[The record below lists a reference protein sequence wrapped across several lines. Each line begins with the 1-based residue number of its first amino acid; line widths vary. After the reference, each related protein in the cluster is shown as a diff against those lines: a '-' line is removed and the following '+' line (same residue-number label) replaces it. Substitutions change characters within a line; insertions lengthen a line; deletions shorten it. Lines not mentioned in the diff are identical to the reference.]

1 LLQKK
6 TLLQNHLLNENCSIK
21 DAFQRLETLSPTLL
35 LLIINDSNKLVG
47 LLTDGDIRRFLT
59 KEGSMER
66 PVKLAMN
73 PHFQSLN
80 EDNYK
85 IQDLIQIKDNQLEFI
100 PIVNEFG
107 IPIDLLNLKEQRSL
121 LPIQCVIMA
130 GGKGERLMPLTEN
143 TPKPLLKIGN
153 KPIIQYNLD
162 LIKLY
167 GIQQIFITTN
177 YLSEKIDTYITET
190 NQSHI
195 KTVKEPEILG
205 TIGSLS
211 LIKKGITKDV
221 LLMNSDL
228 LTNID
233 LEAFYLHFIN
243 ENADIAVA
251 CIPYNVE
258 IPYGVM
264 ETENFLIKS
273 VKEKPTYTY
282 YSNAGIYLIKK
293 TLIENIPNSEKIDA
307 TTFIEQCIANGKKI
321 VSFPL
326 LSYWLDIGKHEDFNK
341 AQSEVNMINF

>member
-1 LLQKK
+1 MF
-6 TLLQNHLLNENCSIK
+6 QNHLLNEEESIK
-21 DAFQRLETLSPTLL
+21 VAFRRLESLSPILL
-35 LLIINDSNKLVG
+35 LLITDNDNKLVG

-59 KEGSMER
+59 KDGTMDS
-66 PVKLAMN
+66 PVKMAMN
-73 PHFQSLN
+73 KHFQSLN
-80 EDNYK
+80 EDTYSLHDLLK
-85 IQDLIQIKDNQLEFI
+85 IKENKLELI
-100 PIVNEFG
+100 PIVNASG
-107 IPIDLLNLKEQRSL
+107 LPTGLLNLKENRSL
-121 LPIQCVIMA
+121 LPIQSVIMA
-130 GGKGERLMPLTEN
+130 GGKGERLLPLTIN

-153 KPIIQYNLD
+153 KPIIQYNID

-167 GIQQIFITTN
+167 GIQQIYITTN
-177 YLSEKIDTYITET
+177 YLGEKIDEYINESK
-190 NQSHI
+190 QHFI

-211 LIKKGITKDV
+211 LFKKEIIKDV

-264 ETENFLIKS
+264 ETDNFLIKS

-293 TLIENIPNSEKIDA
+293 SLIETIPNSEKLDA
-307 TTFIEQCIANGKKI
+307 TTFIEHNIAIGKKI

-326 LSYWLDIGKHEDFNK
+326 LTYWLDIGKHEDFNK
-341 AQSEVNMINF
+341 AQLEVNMINF